1 MKLSRFIL
9 LATVFFRFLLPLY
22 AEDSATDLIDSDL
35 DSLFDE
41 LPEQEESKDAGLE
54 TESKS
59 DGLDSTNEQITS
71 VLEDLATKT
80 GFTFIAKYAF
90 VAGLAP
96 GWDESPWYMNRYN
109 PSYSNVVGAD
119 IGSDFTF
126 DFQLSPAFRVKQV
139 YRFRFPDFQAEV
151 EEFWGTYNLLDA
163 VYFKMGKL
171 KVKWGL
177 GRNYNYT
184 NLTTRVPVDLD
195 TAAGETYAF
204 QANKPIGIGGLEFLT
219 LVRSGF
225 VESGVENITAS
236 DMAYGFKYN
245 YASQLVDLNWG
256 TLYHSDMDLRSFV
269 SLESTF
275 NNRVEVYAE
284 GLISVD
290 QNSFDDIDYS
300 ASFGFYDDFFNKR
313 LSINAEYYYN
323 GEEDITYVD
332 EDQGLIEVE
341 VSPYIFGH
349 NMALNLGFKPLK
361 SSSLRF
367 FFQGMYNANE
377 NTGKLLPGFRVKPLD
392 SVSLYLAVPIAVGD
406 RNGTYYTSNYDDD
419 NRPFSITMAV
429 RLDGQFKMSKYK

>member
-1 MKLSRFIL
+1 VKLNRLIIL
-9 LATVFFRFLLPLY
+9 VVLLFCFMLPLS
-22 AEDSATDLIDSDL
+22 AQDDSTDLIESDL
-35 DSLFDE
+35 DSLFDDVF
-41 LPEQEESKDAGLE
+41 EEDTLE
-54 TESKS
+54 KESE
-59 DGLDSTNEQITS
+59 LDSDIKTTNEQVAS

-96 GWDESPWYMNRYN
+96 GWDEAPWYMDRYN

-119 IGSDFTF
+119 IGSDFTL

-139 YRFRFPDFQAEV
+139 YRFRFPDFQADV
-151 EEFWGTYNLLDA
+151 EEFWGTYNLLDV
-163 VYFKMGKL
+163 VYFKMGKQ

-184 NLTTRVPVDLD
+184 NLTTRIPVDLD
-195 TAAGETYAF
+195 TAAGDTYAF

-236 DMAYGFKYN
+236 DMAYGLKYN
-245 YASQLVDLNWG
+245 YASQLMDLNWG

-269 SLESTF
+269 SLESTI

-290 QNSFDDIDYS
+290 QNSFDDFKYS

-323 GEEDITYVD
+323 GEETISYVD

-349 NMALNLGFKPLK
+349 NMALNLGYKPMK

-377 NTGKLLPGFRVKPLD
+377 NTGKLLPGLRIKPLD
-392 SVSLYLAVPIAVGD
+392 SISLYLAVPIAVGD

-429 RLDGQFKMSKYK
+429 RLDGQFKMSRYK